1 MLQCNINKGEKMP
14 TYTYSQ
20 VKEFWSNY
28 FKNAEQFV
36 KDWQKDVLDS
46 FKKN

>member
-1 MLQCNINKGEKMP
+1 MV
-14 TYTYSQ
+14 TYAQ

-36 KDWQKDVLDS
+36 KDWQKDVLETLKS
-46 FKKN
+46 NPRS